1 MPVERMLPSAEAEEL
16 VALAHEIAVAELKPI
31 ASQYEAE
38 SRFPREKFRLLG
50 KSGLLGLPY
59 PERWGGGGV
68 SYEVYLQVLEEL
80 AAAWMTVG
88 VGLSV
93 HTMSCYPLFRLGT
106 DEQREEWLPA
116 MLAGD
121 LLGAYALSEPHAGSD
136 AAALSARAV
145 RDGDDYLVSG
155 TKAWITH
162 AGQADFYTV
171 MVRTSDDG
179 GRGVSCLLVD
189 AGTPGLAV
197 GALER
202 KMGLTGSPTAQL
214 LFDGARVPARRRLG
228 AEGQGLK
235 MALEALDSGRLGIA
249 ACAVGLAQAA
259 LDEAVAYAAERT
271 QFGRPII
278 EFQGLEFLLAD
289 MAAGVESARATYLE
303 AARRRDRGLPFHRQ
317 ASIAKLVA
325 TDMAMR
331 VTTDAV
337 QVLGGAGY
345 TRDFPVERYMREAK
359 VPQIF
364 EGTNQIQR
372 MVIARALRGTLT
384 KRRMIHGRDGDYHR
398 RLRWP
403 GDRGGRG
410 VHRGG
415 LASRGAVD
423 RGKRTEAAAG
433 PSAPGHRAGR
443 PV

>member
-1 MPVERMLPSAEAEEL
+1 MPADRMLPTAEAEQL
-16 VALAHEIAVAELKPI
+16 VALTREIAAAELAPV
-31 ASQYEAE
+31 ASEYEAQ
-38 SRFPREKFRLLG
+38 SRFPREKFALLG

-59 PERWGGGGV
+59 PERWGGSAV

-80 AAAWMTVG
+80 AAAWMTVA

-93 HTMSCYPLFRLGT
+93 HTMSCYPLASFAT
-106 DEQREEWLPA
+106 DEQRAEWLPA

-121 LLGAYALSEPHAGSD
+121 LLGAYALSEPDAGSD

-145 RDGDDYLVSG
+145 RDGDDYVVTG

-162 AGQADFYTV
+162 AGQADFYTL

-179 GRGVSCLLVD
+179 AHGVTCLLADAATPGLV
-189 AGTPGLAV
+189 AGTP
-197 GALER
+197 EH

-214 LFDGARVPARRRLG
+214 RLEGARIAARRRMG

-235 MALEALDSGRLGIA
+235 IALDALNSGRLGIA

-259 LDEAVAYAAERT
+259 LDEAVAYARTRT

-289 MAAGVESARATYLE
+289 MAAAVESSRATYLE
-303 AARRRDRGLPFHRQ
+303 AARRRDRGLPFRRQ
-317 ASIAKLVA
+317 ASVAKLVA
-325 TDMAMR
+325 TDAAMR

-345 TRDFPVERYMREAK
+345 TRDFPVERYLREAK

-364 EGTNQIQR
+364 EGSNQIQR
-372 MVIARALRGTLT
+372 VVIARELRKL
-384 KRRMIHGRDGDYHR
+384 
-398 RLRWP
+398 
-403 GDRGGRG
+403 
-410 VHRGG
+410 
-415 LASRGAVD
+415 S
-423 RGKRTEAAAG
+423 
-433 PSAPGHRAGR
+433 
-443 PV
+443 

>member
-1 MPVERMLPSAEAEEL
+1 MLPSAEAEHL
-16 VALAHEIAVAELKPI
+16 VALAHDIATSELKPI
-31 ASQYEAE
+31 AGEYEAE

-59 PERWGGGGV
+59 PERWGGGDV

-93 HTMSCYPLFRLGT
+93 HTMSCYPLAQFGS
-106 DEQREEWLPA
+106 EAQRDEWLPA
-116 MLAGD
+116 MLGGD
-121 LLGAYALSEPHAGSD
+121 LLGAYALSEPQAGSD

-162 AGQADFYTV
+162 AGQADFYTA
-171 MVRTSDDG
+171 MVRTSEG
-179 GRGVSCLLVD
+179 GRGVSCLLID
-189 AGTPGLAV
+189 AGTPGLSVAP
-197 GALER
+197 LEH

-214 LFDGARVPARRRLG
+214 IFDRARVPAARRLG
-228 AEGQGLK
+228 AEGHGLK
-235 MALEALDSGRLGIA
+235 IALEALDSGRLGIA

-259 LDEAVAYAAERT
+259 LNEAVSYAAQRS

-278 EFQGLEFLLAD
+278 EFQGLGFLLAD

-372 MVIARALRGTLT
+372 MVIARALRRELG
-384 KRRMIHGRDGDYHR
+384 
-398 RLRWP
+398 
-403 GDRGGRG
+403 
-410 VHRGG
+410 
-415 LASRGAVD
+415 
-423 RGKRTEAAAG
+423 
-433 PSAPGHRAGR
+433 
-443 PV
+443 